1 VRTLILADAS
11 TLLTNGPWNSGAVL
25 AQTTT
30 TAAPAGPVIDLKGP
44 QAIAFVI
51 AIGLGVAIMWVV
63 PFWMDARRA
72 YRLRDQAIKLIG
84 GQLLEA
90 AKKNGLTV
98 AELRE
103 LLGTIGEPATGQ
115 RGLTRALMAFTI
127 ITVVGVALVAV
138 LLSSSSDAGD
148 LRKTIITSLL
158 AVLATIVGFYFGTR
172 AAETATEATAT
183 QAPNPQA
190 PDSST
195 PTSDSTAPGPAGVDG
210 TGAVGEE
217 TTSPVDEAGVP
228 SVDEQDPEEQGEAGL
243 TGLTSPEIEALN
255 EQAAAQHGQPQEIE
269 LEDDETLDEEDLLAV
284 ADDEP
289 EDEQEG
295 S

>member
-1 VRTLILADAS
+1 LILADAS
-11 TLLTNGPWNSGAVL
+11 TLLTDGPWNSGVVL

-44 QAIAFVI
+44 QALALVI

-63 PFWMDARRA
+63 PFWLDARRA
-72 YRLRDQAIKLIG
+72 YRLRELAIKLIG

-90 AKKNGLTV
+90 ARKNGLTV

-103 LLGTIGEPATGQ
+103 LLGTIGQPATGQ

-127 ITVVGVALVAV
+127 ITIVGVALVAV
-138 LLSSSSDAGD
+138 LLSSSNDASD

-183 QAPNPQA
+183 QAPTPQEPA
-190 PDSST
+190 SPT
-195 PTSDSTAPGPAGVDG
+195 PVSDSTAHAPAGVDG
-210 TGAVGEE
+210 TGAADEE
-217 TTSPVDEAGVP
+217 TATPVDEAGVP

-243 TGLTSPEIEALN
+243 TGLTSQEIEALS
-255 EQAAAQHGQPQEIE
+255 EQAAAQYGEPQATEV
-269 LEDDETLDEEDLLAV
+269 EDEPIDEEHLLAV
-284 ADDEP
+284 AEDEP
-289 EDEQEG
+289 EDEQGG

>member
-1 VRTLILADAS
+1 LVLADAS
-11 TLLTNGPWNSGAVL
+11 TLLTNGLWNSPAVL
-25 AQTTT
+25 AQTST
-30 TAAPAGPVIDLKGP
+30 TAAPAGPVIDLKGS
-44 QAIAFVI
+44 QAIAVVI
-51 AIGLGVAIMWVV
+51 AVGLGVAIMWVV

-90 AKKNGLTV
+90 ARKNGLTV

-103 LLGTIGEPATGQ
+103 LLGTIGQPATGQ

-127 ITVVGVALVAV
+127 ITIVGVALVAV
-138 LLSSSSDAGD
+138 LLSSSGDASD

-172 AAETATEATAT
+172 AAETATEATT
-183 QAPNPQA
+183 QAPSPQEPA
-190 PDSST
+190 ALT
-195 PTSDSTAPGPAGVDG
+195 PGSDSTAPAPGGVDG
-210 TGAVGEE
+210 TGAGDEE
-217 TTSPVDEAGVP
+217 TASPVDEAGSP
-228 SVDEQDPEEQGEAGL
+228 PVDEHDPEEQGEAGL
-243 TGLTSPEIEALN
+243 SGLTSTEIEALN

-269 LEDDETLDEEDLLAV
+269 LEDDETLPEEDLLAV

-289 EDEQEG
+289 EDEEKG
-295 S
+295 T

>member
-1 VRTLILADAS
+1 LVLADAS
-11 TLLTNGPWNSGAVL
+11 TLLTNEPWNPTVVL

-44 QAIAFVI
+44 QAIALVI
-51 AIGLGVAIMWVV
+51 AIGLGIAILWVV

-72 YRLRDQAIKLIG
+72 YRLRDQAINLIG

-115 RGLTRALMAFTI
+115 RGLARALMAFTI
-127 ITVVGVALVAV
+127 ITIVGVALVAV
-138 LLSSSSDAGD
+138 LLSTSSDASH
-148 LRKTIITSLL
+148 LRKTIITTLL

-172 AAETATEATAT
+172 AAETATEATTT

-195 PTSDSTAPGPAGVDG
+195 PVPASTAPAPAGVDG
-210 TGAVGEE
+210 TGAAGEE
-217 TTSPVDEAGVP
+217 TASPVDEAGVP

-243 TGLTSPEIEALN
+243 SGLTSQEIEALN

-269 LEDDETLDEEDLLAV
+269 LEDDETLHEEDLLAV

-289 EDEQEG
+289 EDKQEG

>member
-1 VRTLILADAS
+1 M
-11 TLLTNGPWNSGAVL
+11 LLGDRSWDSGVAL

-30 TAAPAGPVIDLKGP
+30 TVAPAGPVVDLEGP
-44 QAIAFVI
+44 QAIAVVI
-51 AIGLGVAIMWVV
+51 AIGLGVALMWVV

-98 AELRE
+98 TELRE

-127 ITVVGVALVAV
+127 ITIVGVALIAV
-138 LLSSSSDAGD
+138 LLSNSSDAGD

-158 AVLATIVGFYFGTR
+158 AVLATIIGFYFGTR
-172 AAETATEATAT
+172 AAETATEAAAT
-183 QAPNPQA
+183 PP
-190 PDSST
+190 
-195 PTSDSTAPGPAGVDG
+195 TAPQPVPPASDTESTVLVPAAQDQEAAVD
-210 TGAVGEE
+210 EE
-217 TTSPVDEAGVP
+217 TASRVDEAGASP
-228 SVDEQDPEEQGEAGL
+228 VDEQDPEEQGEAGL
-243 TGLTSPEIEALN
+243 SGLTSEEIEALN
-255 EQAAAQHGQPQEIE
+255 EQAAAQHGEPEE
-269 LEDDETLDEEDLLAV
+269 TEVEDEPIDEEHLLAEP
-284 ADDEP
+284 DDAP
-289 EDEQEG
+289 EDERGG

>member
-1 VRTLILADAS
+1 VILANAAVLRGDGS
-11 TLLTNGPWNSGAVL
+11 WDSGVAL

-30 TAAPAGPVIDLKGP
+30 TVAPAGPVIDLTGS
-44 QAIAFVI
+44 QSIAVVI
-51 AIGLGVAIMWVV
+51 AIGLGVALMWVV

-72 YRLRDQAIKLIG
+72 YRLREHAIKLIG

-98 AELRE
+98 TELRE

-127 ITVVGVALVAV
+127 ITVVGVALIAV
-138 LLSSSSDAGD
+138 LLSNSSDAGD

-172 AAETATEATAT
+172 AAETATEAAATPPTAQQPVPPPSDT
-183 QAPNPQA
+183 E
-190 PDSST
+190 ST
-195 PTSDSTAPGPAGVDG
+195 VLVPAAQDQEAAVD
-210 TGAVGEE
+210 EE
-217 TTSPVDEAGVP
+217 TASRVDEAGASP
-228 SVDEQDPEEQGEAGL
+228 VDEQDPEEQGEAGL
-243 TGLTSPEIEALN
+243 SGLTSEEIEALN
-255 EQAAAQHGQPQEIE
+255 EQAAAQHGEPEE
-269 LEDDETLDEEDLLAV
+269 TEVEDEPIDEEHLLAEP
-284 ADDEP
+284 DDAT
-289 EDEQEG
+289 EDERGG

>member
-1 VRTLILADAS
+1 VRTLVLADAS
-11 TLLTNGPWNSGAVL
+11 TLLSDWPWNCGAVL

-30 TAAPAGPVIDLKGP
+30 TSAPAGPVIDLKGP
-44 QAIAFVI
+44 QAIALVI
-51 AIGLGVAIMWVV
+51 AIGLGIAIMWVV

-90 AKKNGLTV
+90 ARKNGLTV
-98 AELRE
+98 TELRE

-127 ITVVGVALVAV
+127 ITIVGVALIAV
-138 LLSSSSDAGD
+138 LLSSSSDASD

-172 AAETATEATAT
+172 AAETAAEATTT
-183 QAPNPQA
+183 QAPKPQEPA
-190 PDSST
+190 SST
-195 PTSDSTAPGPAGVDG
+195 PVSDSTAPAPAGVDG
-210 TGAVGEE
+210 TDAAGEE
-217 TTSPVDEAGVP
+217 RTSPVEEAGIP
-228 SVDEQDPEEQGEAGL
+228 SVDEEDPEEQGEAGL
-243 TGLTSPEIEALN
+243 SGLTSQEIEALN

-269 LEDDETLDEEDLLAV
+269 LEDDETLQEEDLLSV

-289 EDEQEG
+289 EDEQGG

>member
-1 VRTLILADAS
+1 MVLADAS
-11 TLLTNGPWNSGAVL
+11 TLLTNGAWNPTVAL

-44 QAIAFVI
+44 QALALVI

-72 YRLRDQAIKLIG
+72 YRLRELAIKLIG

-90 AKKNGLTV
+90 ARTNGLTV

-103 LLGTIGEPATGQ
+103 LLGTIGQPATGQ

-127 ITVVGVALVAV
+127 ITIVGVALVAV
-138 LLSSSSDAGD
+138 LLSSSSDASD

-172 AAETATEATAT
+172 AAETATEATTT
-183 QAPNPQA
+183 QAPTPQEPAA
-190 PDSST
+190 PT
-195 PTSDSTAPGPAGVDG
+195 PVSDSTAPAPAGVDG
-210 TGAVGEE
+210 TGAADEE
-217 TTSPVDEAGVP
+217 TATPEDEAGAP

-243 TGLTSPEIEALN
+243 TELTSQEIEALN
-255 EQAAAQHGQPQEIE
+255 EQAAAQFGEPQATEV
-269 LEDDETLDEEDLLAV
+269 EDEPIDEEHLLAV
-284 ADDEP
+284 AEDEP
-289 EDEQEG
+289 EDKQGG

>member
-1 VRTLILADAS
+1 MVLADAS
-11 TLLTNGPWNSGAVL
+11 TLLTNEPWNPTVVL

-44 QAIAFVI
+44 QAIALVI
-51 AIGLGVAIMWVV
+51 AIGLGIAIMWVV

-115 RGLTRALMAFTI
+115 RGLARALMAFTI
-127 ITVVGVALVAV
+127 ITIVGVALVAV
-138 LLSSSSDAGD
+138 LISSSSDASD

-172 AAETATEATAT
+172 AAETATEATTT

-195 PTSDSTAPGPAGVDG
+195 PVPASTAPAPAGVDG
-210 TGAVGEE
+210 TGAAGEE
-217 TTSPVDEAGVP
+217 TASPVDEAGVP

-243 TGLTSPEIEALN
+243 SGLTSQEIEALN

-269 LEDDETLDEEDLLAV
+269 LEDDETLHEEDLLAV

-289 EDEQEG
+289 EDKQEG

>member
-1 VRTLILADAS
+1 
-11 TLLTNGPWNSGAVL
+11 
-25 AQTTT
+25 
-30 TAAPAGPVIDLKGP
+30 
-44 QAIAFVI
+44 
-51 AIGLGVAIMWVV
+51 MWVV

-127 ITVVGVALVAV
+127 ITIVGVALVAV
-138 LLSSSSDAGD
+138 LLSSSSDASD
-148 LRKTIITSLL
+148 LRKTIITSML

-172 AAETATEATAT
+172 AAETATEASAT
-183 QAPNPQA
+183 QAPNAQQPA
-190 PDSST
+190 SPT
-195 PTSDSTAPGPAGVDG
+195 PASDSTAPAPAGVDE
-210 TGAVGEE
+210 TGAADEE
-217 TTSPVDEAGVP
+217 TATPGDEAGAP
-228 SVDEQDPEEQGEAGL
+228 LINEQDPEEQGEAGL
-243 TGLTSPEIEALN
+243 SGLTSQEIEALN
-255 EQAAAQHGQPQEIE
+255 EQAAAQHGQPQAIE
-269 LEDDETLDEEDLLAV
+269 LEDDETLHEEDLLAV

-289 EDEQEG
+289 EDKQGG

>member
-1 VRTLILADAS
+1 LILADAS
-11 TLLTNGPWNSGAVL
+11 TFLTNGPWNSAVVL

-44 QAIAFVI
+44 QAIALVI
-51 AIGLGVAIMWVV
+51 AIGLGIAIMWVV

-115 RGLTRALMAFTI
+115 RGLSRALMAFTV
-127 ITVVGVALVAV
+127 ITIVGVALIAV
-138 LLSSSSDAGD
+138 LLSSSSDASD

-172 AAETATEATAT
+172 AAETATEAPAT
-183 QAPNPQA
+183 QAPSPQA
-190 PDSST
+190 PESPT
-195 PTSDSTAPGPAGVDG
+195 PGPDTTAPGPTGVDG
-210 TGAVGEE
+210 TGATDKE
-217 TTSPVDEAGVP
+217 TVTSGDEAGAP
-228 SVDEQDPEEQGEAGL
+228 SIDEQSPEEQGEAGL
-243 TGLTSPEIEALN
+243 SGLTSAEIEALN
-255 EQAAAQHGQPQEIE
+255 EQAAAQHGQPQEVE
-269 LEDDETLDEEDLLAV
+269 LEDDETLHEEDLLAV

-289 EDEQEG
+289 EDKQGG

>member
-1 VRTLILADAS
+1 LILADAS
-11 TLLTNGPWNSGAVL
+11 TLLTDGPWNSGVVL

-44 QAIAFVI
+44 QALALVI

-72 YRLRDQAIKLIG
+72 YRLREQAIKLIG

-127 ITVVGVALVAV
+127 ITIVGVALVAV
-138 LLSSSSDAGD
+138 LLSSSSDASD

-183 QAPNPQA
+183 QAPNAQQPA
-190 PDSST
+190 SPT
-195 PTSDSTAPGPAGVDG
+195 PASDSTAPAPAGVDE
-210 TGAVGEE
+210 TGAADEE
-217 TTSPVDEAGVP
+217 TATPGDEARVP
-228 SVDEQDPEEQGEAGL
+228 SIDEQDPEEQGEAGL
-243 TGLTSPEIEALN
+243 SGLTSQEIEALN
-255 EQAAAQHGQPQEIE
+255 EQAAAQHGQPQAIE
-269 LEDDETLDEEDLLAV
+269 LEDDETLHEEDLLAV

-289 EDEQEG
+289 EDKQGG

>member
-1 VRTLILADAS
+1 LVLADAS
-11 TLLTNGPWNSGAVL
+11 TLLTNEPWNPTVVL

-44 QAIAFVI
+44 QAIALVI
-51 AIGLGVAIMWVV
+51 AIGLGIAIMWVV

-72 YRLRDQAIKLIG
+72 YRLRDQAINLIG

-115 RGLTRALMAFTI
+115 RGLARALMAFTI
-127 ITVVGVALVAV
+127 ITIVGVALVAV
-138 LLSSSSDAGD
+138 LLSSSSDASD

-172 AAETATEATAT
+172 AAETATEATTT

-195 PTSDSTAPGPAGVDG
+195 PVPASTAPAPAGVDG
-210 TGAVGEE
+210 TGAAGEE
-217 TTSPVDEAGVP
+217 TASPVDEAGVP

-243 TGLTSPEIEALN
+243 SGLTSQEIEALN

-269 LEDDETLDEEDLLAV
+269 LEDDETLHEEDLLAV

-289 EDEQEG
+289 EDKQEG